1 MNETKKNTRNKI
13 IDFATNYFNQEGYGA
28 ITIQELANKMD
39 MSRGN
44 LTYYFKTKDDLLA
57 TIVTDMWDK
66 MDKEANKR
74 RTLPSFENLHNTA
87 KLYYQIQKQYSFIF
101 LDQHVLRHPLVKEKF
116 REQTQKN
123 IEDNRAALAFAIKLG
138 NVKPEPIPGMYNNIA
153 FITWMVPFYWLNQQ
167 VIRGEKTVEDA
178 EKILWSILLPHFT
191 EKGIKSFI
199 KFFGKKYYENLG
211 DPFTVDLDSFISF

>member
-1 MNETKKNTRNKI
+1 MNETKKNTKNKI
-13 IDFATNYFNQEGYGA
+13 IDFATNYFNQAGYGA

-66 MDKEANKR
+66 MDKESNKR
-74 RTLPSFENLHNTA
+74 RALPSFENLHNTA

-167 VIRGEKTVEDA
+167 VIRGEKTEEDA

-191 EKGIKSFI
+191 EKGINSFI
-199 KFFGKKYYENLG
+199 KFFGKKYYESLG
-211 DPFTVDLDSFISF
+211 EPFTVDLDSFISF